1 MALRLDPEKSL
12 ARYIRVVENA
22 IIVPWGQGNRQGMA
36 RPAGVFTAD
45 GEYCADAQTY
55 RSGGKPTTVEPD
67 CPSEAEI
74 DRTVDGTLL
83 YAGMSYGHFGH
94 ALCESLAR
102 LWAVDV
108 FKEKIDALAFIP
120 KQQMTWPER
129 SLTMVKN
136 ITSQFGK
143 LPRHTAFNKPT
154 RVERLVIAPQGFGTG
169 GLMVGCPEMRD
180 FTDRR
185 LRQTVKSAGPDK
197 IYISR
202 SGLFRKRGRFL
213 MEDYIEAK
221 MEAEGYTIFHP
232 QQHDLATQLAHYK
245 GASMIVSTDNSALH
259 LAAFVVDPTC
269 KIGILLRRPGT
280 IYEDFQLQLKW
291 FAGVTPDVVDACTR
305 FWFRKNEKVQFNE
318 VYSLIDFEKTGQ
330 ALKDAGLIA
339 KADWVNPTVAEAD
352 EAVQS
357 LQTEFD
363 MEFDEIFL

>member
-1 MALRLDPEKSL
+1 MALRLDPEKPL
-12 ARYIRVVENA
+12 AGEIRVVENA
-22 IIVPWGQGNRQGMA
+22 VIVPWGEGKRQGMA

-55 RSGGKPTTVEPD
+55 RSGGKPTTVEPI
-67 CPSEAEI
+67 CPTEDQI
-74 DRTVDGTLL
+74 DRTVEGTML

-108 FKEKIDALAFIP
+108 FDDPIDALAFIP

-129 SLTMVKN
+129 SLSMVKN
-136 ITSQFGK
+136 ITGSFGD

-154 RVERLVIAPQGFGTG
+154 RIERLVIAPQGFGTS

-185 LRQTVKSAGPDK
+185 LRQTVKPAGPDK
-197 IYISR
+197 IYITR

-232 QQHDLATQLAHYK
+232 QAHDLETQLAWYK
-245 GASMIVSTDNSALH
+245 GASVIVSTDNSALH
-259 LAAFVVDPTC
+259 LAAFVIPPEC
-269 KIGILLRRPGT
+269 RIGILLRRPGT
-280 IYEDFQLQLKW
+280 IFEDFQLQLKW
-291 FAGVTPDVVDACTR
+291 FAGVTPDIVDACTR
-305 FWFRKNEKVQFNE
+305 FWFRTGEKVQYNE
-318 VYSLIDFEKTGQ
+318 LYALIDFAKTSQ
-330 ALKDAGLIA
+330 ALKDAGLIEN
-339 KADWVNPTVAEAD
+339 ADWVNPSEKDVD
-352 EAVQS
+352 EAVKVLEAES
-357 LQTEFD
+357 EMAF
-363 MEFDEIFL
+363 EEIFL